1 MTGSASEQP
10 AKEMSQMAEHRD
22 LDLGN
27 RVDLRPDRP
36 HPARVYDYLLGG
48 KDNFAADR
56 EAAHKGLQ
64 ANPDSRIPPRE
75 NRLFLRRAVRFLAE
89 QGIDQFLDIGTGI
102 PSAPNVHH
110 IAQEVNPRARIVYVD
125 NDPIVLAH
133 ARALLTSH
141 PDGKTDYIDA
151 DLRDIDT
158 ILGSASL
165 TGTLDLD
172 RPVGLLLI
180 AILHFVGD
188 EHDPWTIVERLLAAL
203 PSGSY
208 LALSHLTGDFRPEAW
223 EQVTEVY
230 RKQGVTMKVRSR
242 PQIERFFTG
251 LEMIDPG
258 LQVLPAWRPELGE
271 PADQPPP
278 TDAQVSVYG
287 GVARKP

>member
-1 MTGSASEQP
+1 
-10 AKEMSQMAEHRD
+10 MAERD
-22 LDLGN
+22 DPDLAA
-27 RVDLRPDRP
+27 RPELHTDRP
-36 HPARVYDYLLGG
+36 HPARVYDFLLGG

-56 EAAHKGLQ
+56 EAARKGLQ

-110 IAQEVNPRARIVYVD
+110 VAQQINRRARIVYVD

-141 PDGKTDYIDA
+141 PDGRTDYIDA
-151 DLRDIDT
+151 DLRDVDT
-158 ILGSASL
+158 ILGSARL
-165 TGTLDLD
+165 KDTIDRD
-172 RPVGLLLI
+172 RPVALLLF

-188 EHDPWTIVERLLAAL
+188 EDDPWTIVARLLSAL

-223 EQVTEVY
+223 AQVAEVY
-230 RKQGVTMKVRSR
+230 RRQGVTMKVRSR
-242 PQIERFFTG
+242 AEIERFFTG
-251 LEMIDPG
+251 LELADPG
-258 LQVLPAWRPELGE
+258 LRVLPAWRPDRAEGGGGPG
-271 PADQPPP
+271 PADAPVWVVG
-278 TDAQVSVYG
+278 AG
-287 GVARKP
+287 A

>member
-1 MTGSASEQP
+1 MSEQD
-10 AKEMSQMAEHRD
+10 E
-22 LDLGN
+22 LDPGA
-27 RVDLRPDRP
+27 RMDLRTDRP

-110 IAQEVNPRARIVYVD
+110 VAQAINPRSRIVYVD

-141 PDGKTDYIDA
+141 PDGRTDYIDA
-151 DLRDIDT
+151 DLRDVDT
-158 ILGSASL
+158 ILGSKTLSD
-165 TGTLDLD
+165 TLDLD
-172 RPVGLLLI
+172 RPVGLLLM

-188 EHDPWTIVERLLAAL
+188 EHHPWDIVDRLLAAL
-203 PSGSY
+203 PAGSY

-223 EQVTEVY
+223 EHVTEVY
-230 RKQGVTMKVRSR
+230 RRQGVTMKVRSQQ
-242 PQIERFFTG
+242 QIERFFTG
-251 LEMIDPG
+251 LELVDPG
-258 LQVLPAWRPELGE
+258 LRILPAWRPDLGD
-271 PADQPPP
+271 PTDQPPP
-278 TDAQVSVYG
+278 SDAQVSVYG
-287 GVARKP
+287 AVARKP

>member
-1 MTGSASEQP
+1 MGEQP
-10 AKEMSQMAEHRD
+10 E
-22 LDLGN
+22 LDLGS
-27 RVDLRPDRP
+27 RVDLRTDRP

-75 NRLFLRRAVRFLAE
+75 NRLFLRRAVRYLAE

-110 IAQEVNPRARIVYVD
+110 VAQGINPRSRIVYVD

-141 PDGKTDYIDA
+141 PDGRTDYIDA
-151 DLRDIDT
+151 DLRDVDS
-158 ILGSASL
+158 ILGSAAL
-165 TGTLDLD
+165 RNTLDLN

-188 EHDPWTIVERLLAAL
+188 EHDPWNLVERLLAAL
-203 PSGSY
+203 PTGSY

-223 EQVTEVY
+223 EQVAEVY
-230 RKQGVTMKVRSR
+230 RRQGVTMKVR
-242 PQIERFFTG
+242 PEQQIARFFTG
-251 LEMIDPG
+251 LELVEPG
-258 LQVLPAWRPELGE
+258 LQILPGWRPDLGE
-271 PADQPPP
+271 PSGHPAPS
-278 TDAQVSVYG
+278 DAQVSVYG
-287 GVARKP
+287 AVARKP

>member
-1 MTGSASEQP
+1 
-10 AKEMSQMAEHRD
+10 
-22 LDLGN
+22 
-27 RVDLRPDRP
+27 
-36 HPARVYDYLLGG
+36 VYDYLLGG

-56 EAAHKGLQ
+56 EAAKKGLQ

-110 IAQEVNPRARIVYVD
+110 VAQGIDPRSRIVYVD

-141 PDGKTDYIDA
+141 PDGRTDYIDA
-151 DLRDIDT
+151 DLRDVDT
-158 ILGSASL
+158 ILESAVL
-165 TGTLDLD
+165 TDTLDLD

-180 AILHFVGD
+180 AILHFIGD
-188 EHDPWTIVERLLAAL
+188 EHDPWRIVERLLAAL
-203 PSGSY
+203 PPGSY

-223 EQVTEVY
+223 EQVAEVY
-230 RKQGVTMKVRSR
+230 RKQGVTMKVRAR
-242 PQIERFFTG
+242 PQIQRFFTG
-251 LEMIDPG
+251 LDLVDPG
-258 LQVLPAWRPELGE
+258 LRILPAWRPDLGE
-271 PADQPPP
+271 PTEQPAPS
-278 TDAQVSVYG
+278 DAQVSVYG

>member
-1 MTGSASEQP
+1 MSEHD
-10 AKEMSQMAEHRD
+10 E
-22 LDLGN
+22 LDPGA
-27 RVDLRPDRP
+27 RVDLRTDRP

-75 NRLFLRRAVRFLAE
+75 NRLFLRRVVRFLAE

-110 IAQEVNPRARIVYVD
+110 VAQAINPRSRIVYVD

-151 DLRDIDT
+151 DLRDVES
-158 ILGSASL
+158 ILGSKTLSD
-165 TGTLDLD
+165 TLDLD

-188 EHDPWTIVERLLAAL
+188 EHHPWEIVDRLLAAL
-203 PSGSY
+203 PAGSY

-223 EQVTEVY
+223 EHVAEVY
-230 RKQGVTMKVRSR
+230 RRQGVTMKVRSQQ
-242 PQIERFFTG
+242 QIERFFTG
-251 LEMIDPG
+251 LDLVDPG
-258 LQVLPAWRPELGE
+258 LRILPAWRPDLGE
-271 PADQPPP
+271 AADQPPP
-278 TDAQVSVYG
+278 SDAQVSVYG

>member
-1 MTGSASEQP
+1 
-10 AKEMSQMAEHRD
+10 MAEHQE
-22 LDLGN
+22 LHVGS
-27 RVDLRPDRP
+27 RVDLRTDRP

-64 ANPDSRIPPRE
+64 ANPDSRIPPQE

-89 QGIDQFLDIGTGI
+89 HGIDQFLDIGTGI

-110 IAQEVNPRARIVYVD
+110 VAQKINPRSRIVYVD

-141 PDGKTDYIDA
+141 PDGGTDYIDA
-151 DLRDIDT
+151 DLRDIDS
-158 ILGSASL
+158 ILGSAVL
-165 TGTLDLD
+165 TDTLDLE

-180 AILHFVGD
+180 AILHFIGD
-188 EHDPWTIVERLLAAL
+188 EDDPWDLVRRLLAAL

-208 LALSHLTGDFRPEAW
+208 LALSHLTGDFRPQAW
-223 EQVTEVY
+223 EQVAEVY
-230 RKQGVTMKVRSR
+230 RRQGVTMKVRPK

-251 LEMIDPG
+251 LELVDPG
-258 LQVLPAWRPELGE
+258 LRILPAWRPDLGE
-271 PADQPPP
+271 PTNHLPPS
-278 TDAQVSVYG
+278 DEQVSVYG
-287 GVARKP
+287 AVARKP

>member
-1 MTGSASEQP
+1 MSEQ
-10 AKEMSQMAEHRD
+10 D
-22 LDLGN
+22 GIG
-27 RVDLRPDRP
+27 LRTDRP

-110 IAQEVNPRARIVYVD
+110 VAQAINPRSRIVYVD

-141 PDGKTDYIDA
+141 PDGGTDYIDA
-151 DLRDIDT
+151 DLRDVDS
-158 ILGSASL
+158 ILSSKTL
-165 TGTLDLD
+165 RETLDLD

-180 AILHFVGD
+180 AILHFIGD
-188 EHDPWTIVERLLAAL
+188 EHEPWDIVDRLLAVL
-203 PSGSY
+203 PAGSY

-223 EQVTEVY
+223 EHVTEVY
-230 RKQGVTMKVRSR
+230 RRQGVTMRVRPR
-242 PQIERFFTG
+242 AQIEQFFSG
-251 LEMIDPG
+251 LEMVSPG
-258 LQVLPAWRPELGE
+258 LRILPAWRPELGE
-271 PADQPPP
+271 PTEQPPP
-278 TDAQVSVYG
+278 SDGQVSVYG
-287 GVARKP
+287 AVARKP

>member
-1 MTGSASEQP
+1 
-10 AKEMSQMAEHRD
+10 MAERD
-22 LDLGN
+22 GPGLEA
-27 RVDLRPDRP
+27 RPELHTDRP

-56 EAAHKGLQ
+56 EAARKGLQ

-110 IAQEVNPRARIVYVD
+110 VAQRVDARARIVYVD

-141 PDGKTDYIDA
+141 PEGRTAYIDA
-151 DLRDIDT
+151 DLRDVGT
-158 ILGSASL
+158 ILGAPEL
-165 TGTLDLD
+165 KDALDLD
-172 RPVGLLLI
+172 RPVGLLLF

-188 EHDPWTIVERLLAAL
+188 EHDPWRIVERLLDAL
-203 PSGSY
+203 PVGSY

-223 EQVTEVY
+223 AQVEEVY
-230 RKQGVTMKVRSR
+230 RRQGVTMKVRSR
-242 PQIERFFTG
+242 PEIERFFGG
-251 LEMIDPG
+251 LEMVDPG
-258 LQVLPAWRPELGE
+258 LCVLPAWRPEPRDPAEE
-271 PADQPPP
+271 PLPS
-278 TDAQVSVYG
+278 DAQVSVYG
-287 GVARKP
+287 GVARKGVRPARP

>member
-1 MTGSASEQP
+1 
-10 AKEMSQMAEHRD
+10 MAEQHETNGAGV
-22 LDLGN
+22 DLGT
-27 RVDLRPDRP
+27 DRP

-56 EAAHKGLQ
+56 EAAQRGLQ

-110 IAQEVNPRARIVYVD
+110 VAQEINPRSRVVYVD

-141 PDGKTDYIDA
+141 PDGRTDYIDA
-151 DLRDIDT
+151 DLRDVDT
-158 ILGSASL
+158 ILGSATL
-165 TGTLDLD
+165 RDTLDLD

-180 AILHFVGD
+180 AILHFIGD
-188 EHDPWTIVERLLAAL
+188 EHDPGAIVERLLAAL
-203 PSGSY
+203 PPGSY

-223 EQVTEVY
+223 EQVAQIY
-230 RKQGVTMKVRSR
+230 RRQGVTMQVRPR
-242 PQIERFFTG
+242 PVIERFFTG
-251 LEMIDPG
+251 LELVDPG
-258 LQVLPAWRPELGE
+258 LRILPAWRPDLGDPRDQPA
-271 PADQPPP
+271 PAD
-278 TDAQVSVYG
+278 DQVSVYG
-287 GVARKP
+287 GVARKPVPAAD

>member
-1 MTGSASEQP
+1 MADQP
-10 AKEMSQMAEHRD
+10 EPYLAP
-22 LDLGN
+22 
-27 RVDLRPDRP
+27 RVDLHTDRP

-56 EAAHKGLQ
+56 EAAHRGLQ

-75 NRLFLRRAVRFLAE
+75 NRLFLGRAVRYLAE

-110 IAQEVNPRARIVYVD
+110 VAQGINPRSRIVYVD

-141 PDGKTDYIDA
+141 PDGRTDYIDA
-151 DLRDIDT
+151 DLRDVET
-158 ILGSASL
+158 ILRSAAL
-165 TGTLDLD
+165 ADTLDLN

-188 EHDPWTIVERLLAAL
+188 EHDPWSLVDRLLAAL
-203 PSGSY
+203 PPGSY

-223 EQVTEVY
+223 EQVAEVY
-230 RKQGVTMKVRSR
+230 RKQGVTMKVRSKE
-242 PQIERFFTG
+242 QIERFFTG
-251 LEMIDPG
+251 LELVEPG
-258 LQVLPAWRPELGE
+258 LQILPAWRPDLGE
-271 PADQPPP
+271 ATGRPAPS
-278 TDAQVSVYG
+278 DAQVSVYG
-287 GVARKP
+287 AVARKP